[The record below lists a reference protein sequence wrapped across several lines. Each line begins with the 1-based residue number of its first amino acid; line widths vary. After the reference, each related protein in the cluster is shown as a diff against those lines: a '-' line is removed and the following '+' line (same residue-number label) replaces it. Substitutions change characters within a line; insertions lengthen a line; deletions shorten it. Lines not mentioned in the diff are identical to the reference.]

1 MELRQLRYFVRII
14 ETGSMGSAA
23 QDLDIGVSALSQQMS
38 RLENELAIRLL
49 QRTSRGVTPT
59 NAGLA
64 FYSQAQLALRHADD
78 AILAAREARLSGHVS
93 VGMAPSTASILG
105 IPFIHAMQ
113 ENYADVRLHVV
124 ESLSGNLERMI
135 NTRQIDLAVV
145 FQKDK
150 ILRWSARPILEEQLF
165 LIGSHALLAA
175 LPDNPITPEQLAGIP
190 LIMPSQGH
198 GLRGRLD
205 AVCQEHALN
214 VEIVAEIDG
223 LALLMRAVRD
233 GLGATLQPGA
243 AISHL
248 DNDALRVIGVH
259 NPVLSRPNFLVS
271 LSDDELTPAGLAASV
286 VLTKVMRQ
294 LVDAGE
300 WPGATLYAY

>member
-175 LPDNPITPEQLAGIP
+175 LPDNPITPEQLADIP

-214 VEIVAEIDG
+214 VDIVAEIDG

-243 AISHL
+243 SISHL

-259 NPVLSRPNFLVS
+259 NPILSRPNFLVS
-271 LSDDELTPAGLAASV
+271 LSDDELTPAGLAARV

>member
-135 NTRQIDLAVV
+135 NTRQIDLAIV

-271 LSDDELTPAGLAASV
+271 LSDDELTPAGLAARV

-300 WPGATLYAY
+300 WPGVTLYAY

>member
-1 MELRQLRYFVRII
+1 MELRQLRYFVRIV

-23 QDLDIGVSALSQQMS
+23 LDLNIGVSALSQQMT
-38 RLENELAIRLL
+38 RLENELSIRLL
-49 QRTSRGVTPT
+49 QRTSRGVAPT

-64 FYSQAQLALRHADD
+64 FYSQAQLSLRHADD
-78 AILAAREARLSGHVS
+78 AILAARESRLSGHVS
-93 VGMAPSTASILG
+93 VGMAPSTASVLG
-105 IPFIHAMQ
+105 IPFINAMRQ
-113 ENYADVRLHVV
+113 SYADVRLHLV

-145 FQKDK
+145 FQKEK
-150 ILRWSARPILEEQLF
+150 ILRWSARPILEERLF
-165 LIGSHALLAA
+165 LIGTHALLSG
-175 LPDNPITPEQLAGIP
+175 LPDDNIAPAQLANVP

-205 AVCQEHALN
+205 AICQEHALN
-214 VEIVAEIDG
+214 LNIVTEIDG
-223 LALLMRAVRD
+223 LTLLMRAVCN

-248 DNDALRVIGVH
+248 NDASLKVIGIH

-271 LSDDELTPAGLAASV
+271 LSDDELTPAGLAARV
-286 VLTKVMRQ
+286 VLSKVMRE
-294 LVDAGE
+294 LAEAGA
-300 WPGATLYAY
+300 WPGATLYPY

>member
-78 AILAAREARLSGHVS
+78 AILASREARLSGHVS

-165 LIGSHALLAA
+165 LIGSHALLTA

-271 LSDDELTPAGLAASV
+271 LSDDELTPAGLAARV
-286 VLTKVMRQ
+286 VLTKIMRQ

>member
-124 ESLSGNLERMI
+124 ESLSGNLEKMI

-165 LIGSHALLAA
+165 LIGSHALLTA

-271 LSDDELTPAGLAASV
+271 LSDDELTPAGLAARV

>member
-14 ETGSMGSAA
+14 ETGSMGIAA

-124 ESLSGNLERMI
+124 ESLSGNLERRI

-271 LSDDELTPAGLAASV
+271 LSDDELTPAGLAARV

>member
-233 GLGATLQPGA
+233 VLGATLQPGA

-271 LSDDELTPAGLAASV
+271 LSDDELTPAGLAARV

>member
-1 MELRQLRYFVRII
+1 MELRQLRYFVRIV

-23 QDLDIGVSALSQQMS
+23 LDLNIGVSALSQQMT
-38 RLENELAIRLL
+38 RLESELSIRLL

-59 NAGLA
+59 SAGLA
-64 FYSQAQLALRHADD
+64 FYFQAQLALRHADD

-105 IPFIHAMQ
+105 MPFINAMR
-113 ENYADVRLHVV
+113 ESYADVRLHVV

-145 FQKDK
+145 FQKEK
-150 ILRWSARPILEEQLF
+150 ILRWGARPILEERLF
-165 LIGSHALLAA
+165 LIGTYAVLA
-175 LPDNPITPEQLAGIP
+175 DITDDAISPSQLANIP

-198 GLRGRLD
+198 GLRGRLE
-205 AVCQEHALN
+205 AIGQEHAIKLD
-214 VEIVAEIDG
+214 IAAEIDG
-223 LALLMRAVRD
+223 LTLLMRAVRS

-248 DNDALRVIGVH
+248 DKEALRVIGVH
-259 NPVLSRPNFLVS
+259 NPILSRPNFLVS
-271 LSDDELTPAGLAASV
+271 LSDDELTPAGLAARV
-286 VLTKVMRQ
+286 VLSKVMRQ
-294 LVDAGE
+294 LVDAGS
-300 WPGATLYAY
+300 WPGATLYAN

>member
-259 NPVLSRPNFLVS
+259 NQVLSRPNFLVS
-271 LSDDELTPAGLAASV
+271 LSDDELTPAGLAARV

>member
-135 NTRQIDLAVV
+135 NTRQIDLAIV

-205 AVCQEHALN
+205 AVCQKHALN

-271 LSDDELTPAGLAASV
+271 LSDDELTPAGLAARV

>member
-135 NTRQIDLAVV
+135 NTRQIDLAIV

-223 LALLMRAVRD
+223 LALLMRPVRD

-271 LSDDELTPAGLAASV
+271 LSDDELTPAGLAARV

>member
-165 LIGSHALLAA
+165 LIGSHALLTA

-205 AVCQEHALN
+205 TVCQEHALN

-271 LSDDELTPAGLAASV
+271 LSDDELTPAGLAARV

-300 WPGATLYAY
+300 WPGATLYVY

>member
-165 LIGSHALLAA
+165 LIGSHALLAS

-271 LSDDELTPAGLAASV
+271 LSDDELTPAGLAARV

>member
-175 LPDNPITPEQLAGIP
+175 LPDNPITPEQLADIP

-205 AVCQEHALN
+205 AVCQEHTLN

-271 LSDDELTPAGLAASV
+271 LSDDELTPAGLAARV

>member
-175 LPDNPITPEQLAGIP
+175 LPDTPITPEQLAGIP

-271 LSDDELTPAGLAASV
+271 LSDDELTPAGLAARV

>member
-78 AILAAREARLSGHVS
+78 AILAAREERLSGHVS

-145 FQKDK
+145 FQKNK

-271 LSDDELTPAGLAASV
+271 LSDDELTPAGLAARV

>member
-135 NTRQIDLAVV
+135 NTRQIDLAIV

-271 LSDDELTPAGLAASV
+271 LSDDELTPAG
-286 VLTKVMRQ
+286 
-294 LVDAGE
+294 
-300 WPGATLYAY
+300 

>member
-93 VGMAPSTASILG
+93 VGMAPSPASILG

-271 LSDDELTPAGLAASV
+271 LSDDELTPAGLAARV

-300 WPGATLYAY
+300 WPGATLCAY

>member
-135 NTRQIDLAVV
+135 NTRQIDLAIV

-271 LSDDELTPAGLAASV
+271 LSDDELTPAGLAARV
-286 VLTKVMRQ
+286 VLTKIMRQ

>member
-175 LPDNPITPEQLAGIP
+175 LPDNPNTPEQLAGIP

-271 LSDDELTPAGLAASV
+271 LSDDELTPAGLAARV

>member
-223 LALLMRAVRD
+223 LVLLMRAVRD

-271 LSDDELTPAGLAASV
+271 LSDDELTPAGLAARV

-300 WPGATLYAY
+300 WPGATLYAF

>member
-165 LIGSHALLAA
+165 LIGSHSLLTA

-271 LSDDELTPAGLAASV
+271 LSDDELTPAGLAARV

>member
-165 LIGSHALLAA
+165 LISSHALLAE

-271 LSDDELTPAGLAASV
+271 LSDDELTPAGLAARV